1 VLLLNGTKV
10 NQTIVEDGWCWWYRK
25 QAPGDRVLEQ
35 LEVAAREGKRG
46 LWQDAHPVPPWEW
59 RKRGESRI
67 E

>member
-25 QAPGDRVLEQ
+25 HAPGDRVLEQ

-59 RKRGESRI
+59 RKKR
-67 E
+67 